1 MTNSHDN
8 SARSCQPYRCG
19 SIQVE
24 SPQIRTLRG
33 HKQRRLAN
41 ATFLTAI
48 PAGGLLAAIFVLPEV
63 YGYIEVRAA
72 ARDSAPSSSAPSTL
86 STVKPA
92 A

>member
-1 MTNSHDN
+1 MRFHPGRVAADSHVE
-8 SARSCQPYRCG
+8 G
-19 SIQVE
+19 SQAE
-24 SPQIRTLRG
+24 TPGERNLLDRHSR
-33 HKQRRLAN
+33 
-41 ATFLTAI
+41 
-48 PAGGLLAAIFVLPEV
+48 GGLLAAIFVLPEV

>member
-1 MTNSHDN
+1 VASGFGYIHNKLPGFLGIFLFPAFFT
-8 SARSCQPYRCG
+8 AIGP
-19 SIQVE
+19 
-24 SPQIRTLRG
+24 
-33 HKQRRLAN
+33 AN

-48 PAGGLLAAIFVLPEV
+48 FPLVGLLAAIFVLPEV

-72 ARDSAPSSSAPSTL
+72 ARDGAPSSSAPATS